1 MIAAGTLEPPYLLS
15 WGILVLVI
23 AQTFALTLKAEQEWL
38 KAEYLSK
45 SLRDEVQER
54 TKALGQRTQ
63 EAESARAAL
72 EKADREKTF
81 FFQSISHELRTP

>member
-1 MIAAGTLEPPYLLS
+1 M
-15 WGILVLVI
+15 
-23 AQTFALTLKAEQEWL
+23 AQGGVPF
-38 KAEYLSK
+38 K

-72 EKADREKTF
+72 EKADREDIF
-81 FFQSISHELRTP
+81 LSEYFA